1 MITIEIGDREYKV
14 REAKTEEERKQ
25 GLKGIE
31 SLPEDEGMLFY
42 MPDKKSQVVFTMED
56 MKFPLDIIFINQDDE
71 VFDVAYNVPI
81 DTEAVISDEDAL
93 PNQEDYVKYV
103 LEVNPNSGIQVG
115 DELDIED
122 SEDNSTIKMQVLAPD
137 GSTQMLLEGGERICS
152 RKNTRV
158 LIKKA
163 KKAYNLRNI
172 KEKEKEYLNACKS
185 LGKYMFKVLKEQD
198 TREPEYVEAPK

>member
-25 GLKGIE
+25 GLKEIE

-71 VFDVAYNVPI
+71 VFDAAYNVPI

-93 PNQEDYVKYV
+93 PNQDDYVKYV
-103 LEVNPNSGIQVG
+103 LEVNSNSGIQIG

-163 KKAYNLRNI
+163 KKAY
-172 KEKEKEYLNACKS
+172 KS
-185 LGKYMFKVLKEQD
+185 KSDRDYKALGKYMFKVLKEQD
-198 TREPEYVEAPK
+198 TREPEYVDAPEQN

>member
-31 SLPEDEGMLFY
+31 SLPEDEGILFY
-42 MPDKKSQVVFTMED
+42 IPDKKSQVVFTMED

-71 VFDVAYNVPI
+71 VFDAAYDVPI
-81 DTEAVISDEDAL
+81 DTEAVTSDEDAL
-93 PNQEDYVKYV
+93 PNQDDYVKYV

-122 SEDNSTIKMQVLAPD
+122 DEDNSTIKMQVLAPD
-137 GSTQMLLEGGERICS
+137 GSTQMLLEGGERIVS
-152 RKNTRV
+152 RKETKV
-158 LIKKA
+158 LIRKA
-163 KKAYNLRNI
+163 KKAY
-172 KEKEKEYLNACKS
+172 KS
-185 LGKYMFKVLKEQD
+185 KSDRDYKALGKYMFKVLKGQD
-198 TREPEYVEAPK
+198 TREPEYVDAPE

>member
-71 VFDVAYNVPI
+71 VFDIAYNVPI

-93 PNQEDYVKYV
+93 PNQDDYVKYV

-163 KKAYNLRNI
+163 KKAY
-172 KEKEKEYLNACKS
+172 KSKQDKDYKS

-198 TREPEYVEAPK
+198 TREPEYVDAPE

>member
-1 MITIEIGDREYKV
+1 MITIEIGDKEYKV
-14 REAKTEEERKQ
+14 REVKTEEERKQ
-25 GLKGIE
+25 GLKGVE

-71 VFDVAYNVPI
+71 VFDIAYNVPI

-103 LEVNPNSGIQVG
+103 LEVNPNSGIQIG

-137 GSTQMLLEGGERICS
+137 GSTQMELEGGERICS

-163 KKAYNLRNI
+163 KKAY
-172 KEKEKEYLNACKS
+172 KS
-185 LGKYMFKVLKEQD
+185 KSDRDYKALGKYMFKVLKEQD
-198 TREPEYVEAPK
+198 TREPEYVDAPEQN

>member
-25 GLKGIE
+25 GLKEIE

-71 VFDVAYNVPI
+71 VFDAAYNVPI

-93 PNQEDYVKYV
+93 PNQDDYVKYV
-103 LEVNPNSGIQVG
+103 LEVNSNSGIQIG

-122 SEDNSTIKMQVLAPD
+122 DEDNSTIKMQVLAPD
-137 GSTQMLLEGGERICS
+137 GSTQMLLEGGERIVS
-152 RKNTRV
+152 RKETKV

-163 KKAYNLRNI
+163 KKAY
-172 KEKEKEYLNACKS
+172 KS
-185 LGKYMFKVLKEQD
+185 KSDRDYKALGKYMFKVLKGQD
-198 TREPEYVEAPK
+198 TREPEYVDAPEQN

>member
-137 GSTQMLLEGGERICS
+137 GSTQMLLEGGERICI

-163 KKAYNLRNI
+163 KKAY
-172 KEKEKEYLNACKS
+172 KS
-185 LGKYMFKVLKEQD
+185 KSDRDYKALGKYMFKVLKEQD
-198 TREPEYVEAPK
+198 TREPEYVDAPDQN